1 MKFLNETRINH
12 HGHEYTVIGYNPA
25 NKRYTV
31 HFPHNNVTKAVSVQ
45 SIRSD
50 IVSEKPAHTKATKSF
65 NARTAQLFRAMHNRL
80 ETLPTYRDVEIDIRW
95 ETLAG
100 FRDSLHQVPGFDL
113 WLEWTGFSLD
123 KDQSGQNTY
132 GPDTCKFVSVSEN
145 ASQPRKRTEHMT
157 YPIGTMMVSK
167 HGQPYKVIG
176 KDRIWTIIKFLETGE
191 VRQVP
196 THSISVDSIG
206 VSPRGE

>member
-1 MKFLNETRINH
+1 MKFMNETRTNH
-12 HGHEYTVIGYNPA
+12 HGFEYTVIGYNPA

-31 HFPHNNVTKAVSVQ
+31 RFPHNGVTKAVSVQ

-65 NARTAQLFRAMHNRL
+65 NVRTSQMFHAMHNRL
-80 ETLPTYRDVEIDIRW
+80 KTLPTYQDVEIDIRW
-95 ETLAG
+95 ESLEG
-100 FRDSLHQVPGFDL
+100 FRNTLHLVPGYAL

-145 ASQPRKRTEHMT
+145 ASQPRKRTEHKA
-157 YPIGTMMVSK
+157 YPVGTVMVSK
-167 HGQPYKVIG
+167 HGQTYKVIG

-196 THSISVDSIG
+196 THSISVDNVG
-206 VSPRGE
+206 FSPKGE